1 MANNGQVN
9 TLPNTPN
16 TQPEK
21 KQRFNFKE
29 ILHIF
34 SFVLPYKWHFIIG
47 LVFLA
52 LSSFTFLLFP
62 YITGQLVD
70 AATGES
76 NWMIDSI
83 NYIALAM
90 MGVLVLQSIFS
101 YLRVVL
107 FAIVSEN
114 AMADIRNSLYQKIIS
129 LPILFFEQNR
139 VGDLVSRLSS
149 DVTQLQSTLSNTL
162 AEFFRQIA
170 TLIIGLFF
178 ILFISPKLTLVML
191 SVFPALI
198 IIAILFGRFI
208 RKLSKK
214 SQDALA
220 KANVVVDETFQS
232 INIVKAFTNE
242 NYEGKRYSNSIDQ
255 VVGFALKAARYRGL
269 FVSFIFMGL
278 FGSIVLVLWYGAK
291 LISQDAMT
299 IGQLT
304 SFIIYTTFIGGS
316 MGGMSG
322 LYATIQSSI
331 GASERVRNILEEESE
346 TQNTI
351 NTPNSRNK
359 SNQSVEINGPIVFD
373 QVNFAYPTRKDVTVL
388 NNISLEINKGEMVAL
403 VGASGAGKSTIAQL
417 MMRFYEIETGQ
428 IYFQNQAITEFSH
441 IQLRQNIGIVPQEVI
456 LFGGTIKENILYGNI
471 DATEAELIAAAK
483 AANTYDF
490 IQQFPD
496 GFETVVGE
504 RGIKLSGGQ
513 KQRIAIARAILKN
526 PNILIL
532 DEATSSLDSES
543 EYLVKEALEKLMENR
558 TTIVIAHRLATVR
571 NADKILVLED
581 GQIIESGRH
590 EELVEYQNGYYN
602 KLIKLQ
608 FETV

>member
-1 MANNGQVN
+1 MTNNGQLN
-9 TLPNTPN
+9 ATPA
-16 TQPEK
+16 K
-21 KQRFNFKE
+21 KKRFNVKE

-34 SFVLPYKWHFIIG
+34 SFVLPYKWHFVVG
-47 LVFLA
+47 LIFLA

-62 YITGQLVD
+62 YITGELVD

-114 AMADIRNSLYQKIIS
+114 AMADIRNALYQKIIS
-129 LPILFFEQNR
+129 LPIVFFEQNR

-178 ILFISPKLTLVML
+178 IVFISPRLTLVML

-198 IIAILFGRFI
+198 IVAILFGRFI

-242 NYEGKRYSNSIDQ
+242 NYEAKRYNTSIEK
-255 VVGFALKAARYRGL
+255 VVGYALKAARYRGL
-269 FVSFIFMGL
+269 FVSFVFMGL

-291 LISQDAMT
+291 LIAQDAMT

-322 LYATIQSSI
+322 LYATIQRSI
-331 GASERVRNILEEESE
+331 GASERVRNILEEDSE
-346 TQNTI
+346 TENSVNT
-351 NTPNSRNK
+351 SMA
-359 SNQSVEINGPIVFD
+359 INGPIVFD
-373 QVNFAYPTRKDVTVL
+373 QVNFAYPTRKDVAVL
-388 NNISLEINKGEMVAL
+388 NNISFTINKGEMVAL

-417 MMRFYEIETGQ
+417 LMRYYEVESGQ
-428 IYFQNQAITEFSH
+428 IYFEGTPIDQFKHKA
-441 IQLRQNIGIVPQEVI
+441 LRQNIGIVPQEVI
-456 LFGGTIKENILYGNI
+456 LFGGTISENILYGNI
-471 DATEAELIAAAK
+471 NASEAELVAAAK
-483 AANTYDF
+483 AANTYEF

-496 GFETVVGE
+496 GFDTVVGE

-558 TTIVIAHRLATVR
+558 TTIIIAHRLATVR

-590 EELVEYQNGYYN
+590 EQLIDRADGYYQ

>member
-1 MANNGQVN
+1 
-9 TLPNTPN
+9 LY
-16 TQPEK
+16 
-21 KQRFNFKE
+21 
-29 ILHIF
+29 
-34 SFVLPYKWHFIIG
+34 YKWHFIVG
-47 LVFLA
+47 LIFLA

-62 YITGQLVD
+62 YITGELVD

-76 NWMIDSI
+76 NWMMDSI

-178 ILFISPKLTLVML
+178 ILFISPRLTFVML
-191 SVFPALI
+191 AVFPALI

-242 NYEGKRYSNSIDQ
+242 NYEAQRYSNSIEK

-291 LISQDAMT
+291 LIAQDAMT
-299 IGQLT
+299 IGELT

-346 TQNTI
+346 TKK
-351 NTPNSRNK
+351 NSIHPIK
-359 SNQSVEINGPIVFD
+359 INGPIVFE

-388 NNISLEINKGEMVAL
+388 NNISLQINKGEMVAL

-417 MMRFYEIETGQ
+417 MMRFYEVESGQ
-428 IYFQNQAITEFSH
+428 IYFQNQPITDFNH
-441 IQLRQNIGIVPQEVI
+441 LQLRQNIGIVPQEVI

-471 DATEAELIAAAK
+471 DATEAELVAAAK

-571 NADKILVLED
+571 NADKILVLEE
-581 GQIIESGRH
+581 GKIIESGTHNQLIEH
-590 EELVEYQNGYYN
+590 ENGYYH
-602 KLIKLQ
+602 KLIKMQ
-608 FETV
+608 FEVV

>member
-1 MANNGQVN
+1 MAKNRQ
-9 TLPNTPN
+9 TTK
-16 TQPEK
+16 EK
-21 KQRFNFKE
+21 TAKKFNVKE
-29 ILHIF
+29 LLHIF
-34 SFVLPYKWHFIIG
+34 SFVLPYKWQFIIG

-52 LSSFTFLLFP
+52 FSSFTFLLFP
-62 YITGQLVD
+62 YITGELVD

-76 NWMIDSI
+76 NWMMDSI

-129 LPILFFEQNR
+129 LPIVFFEQNR

-149 DVTQLQSTLSNTL
+149 DVTQLQATLSNTL

-170 TLIIGLFF
+170 TLVIGLFF
-178 ILFISPKLTLVML
+178 IVFISPKLTLVML

-198 IIAILFGRFI
+198 IVAILFGRFI
-208 RKLSKK
+208 RRLSKK

-220 KANVVVDETFQS
+220 EANIVVDETFQA
-232 INIVKAFTNE
+232 INIVKAFANE
-242 NYEGKRYSNSIDQ
+242 KYEASRYGNSITS
-255 VVGFALKAARYRGL
+255 VVGYALKAARYRGL
-269 FVSFIFMGL
+269 FVSFIFLGL
-278 FGSIVLVLWYGAK
+278 FGSIVLVLWYGAT
-291 LISQDAMT
+291 LISAGSMT

-331 GASERVRNILEEESE
+331 GASERVRGILEEDSE
-346 TQNTI
+346 ANA
-351 NTPNSRNK
+351 
-359 SNQSVEINGPIVFD
+359 SNQNKTITAIEINGPIEFNN
-373 QVNFAYPTRKDVTVL
+373 VNFYYPTRTDVQVL
-388 NNISLEINKGEMVAL
+388 NNINFNIKRGEMVAI

-417 MMRFYEIETGQ
+417 LMRFYDVSGGDIFINKKPLSQIE
-428 IYFQNQAITEFSH
+428 H
-441 IQLRQNIGIVPQEVI
+441 HHLRSNIAIVPQEVI
-456 LFGGTIKENILYGNI
+456 LFGGTIKENIAYGNI
-471 DATEAELIAAAK
+471 TATQQQIIEAAK
-483 AANTYDF
+483 AANAIDF
-490 IQQFPD
+490 IQSFPD
-496 GFETVVGE
+496 GFDTVVGE

-543 EYLVKEALEKLMENR
+543 EQLVKEALEKLMDNR

-571 NADKILVLED
+571 NADKILVLEK
-581 GQIIESGRH
+581 GNIIETGKH
-590 EELVEYQNGYYN
+590 HQLIENENGYYN
-602 KLIKLQ
+602 RLIKLQ

>member
-1 MANNGQVN
+1 MANSSQEVK
-9 TLPNTPN
+9 
-16 TQPEK
+16 EK
-21 KQRFNFKE
+21 TSKRFNVKE
-29 ILHIF
+29 LLHIF
-34 SFVLPYKWHFIIG
+34 SFVLPYKLQFIIG

-62 YITGQLVD
+62 YITGELVD

-76 NWMIDSI
+76 NWMMDSI

-90 MGVLVLQSIFS
+90 MGVLVLQSVFS

-114 AMADIRNSLYQKIIS
+114 AMADIRNTLYQKIIS
-129 LPILFFEQNR
+129 LPIVFFEQNR

-170 TLIIGLFF
+170 TLVIGLFF
-178 ILFISPKLTLVML
+178 ILFISPRLTLVML

-198 IIAILFGRFI
+198 IVAVLFGRFI
-208 RKLSKK
+208 RRLSKK

-220 KANVVVDETFQS
+220 KANIVVDETFQA

-242 NYEGKRYSNSIDQ
+242 NYEADRYSGSIKS
-255 VVGFALKAARYRGL
+255 VVGYALKAARYRGL
-269 FVSFIFMGL
+269 FISFVFLGL
-278 FGSIVLVLWYGAK
+278 FGSIVLVLWYGAT
-291 LISQDAMT
+291 LISENQMT

-322 LYATIQSSI
+322 LYASIQSSI
-331 GASERVRNILEEESE
+331 GASERVRNILEEAGEAKASK
-346 TQNTI
+346 QNKI
-351 NTPNSRNK
+351 KND
-359 SNQSVEINGPIVFD
+359 VIINGPIEFD
-373 QVNFAYPTRKDVTVL
+373 NVNFFYPTRTDVQVL
-388 NNISLEINKGEMVAL
+388 NNISFSIKRGEMVAI

-417 MMRFYEIETGQ
+417 LMRFYEVNSGQ
-428 IYFQNQAITEFSH
+428 IFINKKPLSQIEH
-441 IQLRQNIGIVPQEVI
+441 HHLRSNIAIVPQEVI
-456 LFGGTIKENILYGNI
+456 LFGGTIKENIAYGNI
-471 DATEAELIAAAK
+471 EATQQQITEAAQ
-483 AANTYDF
+483 AANAYEF
-490 IQQFPD
+490 IQSFPD
-496 GFETVVGE
+496 GFDTIVGE

-543 EYLVKEALEKLMENR
+543 EQQVKEALEKLMDNR

-571 NADKILVLED
+571 NADNILVLEK
-581 GQIIESGRH
+581 GNIIETGKH
-590 EELVEYQNGYYN
+590 AELIENEGGYYS

-608 FETV
+608 FELV

>member
-1 MANNGQVN
+1 MANNRQTTEKATDK
-9 TLPNTPN
+9 TLKNASQKT
-16 TQPEK
+16 TK
-21 KQRFNFKE
+21 KFNVKE
-29 ILHIF
+29 LLHIF
-34 SFVLPYKWHFIIG
+34 SFVLPYKVQFAIG
-47 LVFLA
+47 LIFLA

-62 YITGQLVD
+62 YITGELVD

-76 NWMIDSI
+76 NWMMDSI

-114 AMADIRNSLYQKIIS
+114 AMADIRNALYQKIIS
-129 LPILFFEQNR
+129 LPIVFFERNR

-170 TLIIGLFF
+170 TLVIGLFF
-178 ILFISPKLTLVML
+178 ILFISPRLTLVML

-198 IIAILFGRFI
+198 IVAIVFGRFI
-208 RKLSKK
+208 RRLSKK

-220 KANVVVDETFQS
+220 EANIVVDETFQA
-232 INIVKAFTNE
+232 INIVKAFANE
-242 NYEGKRYSNSIDQ
+242 KYEAGRYNNAIQS
-255 VVGFALKAARYRGL
+255 VMAYALKAARYRGV
-269 FVSFIFMGL
+269 FISFIFLGL
-278 FGSIVLVLWYGAK
+278 FGSIVLVLWYGAT
-291 LISQDAMT
+291 LISEGQMT

-322 LYATIQSSI
+322 LYASIQSSI
-331 GASERVRNILEEESE
+331 GASERVRNILEETGEASAS
-346 TQNTI
+346 TQKE
-351 NTPNSRNK
+351 NK
-359 SNQSVEINGPIVFD
+359 NKAIINGPIVFD
-373 QVNFAYPTRKDVTVL
+373 NVNFAYPTRNDVQVL
-388 NNISLEINKGEMVAL
+388 NNINLTIKRGEMVAI

-417 MMRFYEIETGQ
+417 LMRFYETNNGQ
-428 IYFQNQAITEFSH
+428 IFINKTPLTQIDHHN
-441 IQLRQNIGIVPQEVI
+441 LRSNIAIVPQEVI
-456 LFGGTIKENILYGNI
+456 LFGGTIKENIAYGNI
-471 DATEAELIAAAK
+471 DASQQQIIEASQ
-483 AANTYDF
+483 AANAYDF
-490 IQQFPD
+490 IQSFPD
-496 GFETVVGE
+496 GFDTVVGE

-532 DEATSSLDSES
+532 DEATSSLDAES
-543 EYLVKEALEKLMENR
+543 EQQVKEALEKLMDNR
-558 TTIVIAHRLATVR
+558 TTIVIAHRLATIR
-571 NADKILVLED
+571 NADKILVLEN
-581 GQIIESGRH
+581 GTIIETGNH
-590 EELVEYQNGYYN
+590 NELLENESGYYN

-608 FETV
+608 FEVT

>member
-1 MANNGQVN
+1 MANNRKLK
-9 TLPNTPN
+9 TLPD
-16 TQPEK
+16 K

-34 SFVLPYKWHFIIG
+34 SFVLPYKWHFIVG

-62 YITGQLVD
+62 YITGELVD

-76 NWMIDSI
+76 NWMMDSI

-107 FAIVSEN
+107 FAIVSEK
-114 AMADIRNSLYQKIIS
+114 AMADIRNALYQKILS
-129 LPILFFEQNR
+129 LPIMFFEQNR

-178 ILFISPKLTLVML
+178 ILFISPRLTLVML

-208 RKLSKK
+208 RRLSKK

-242 NYEGKRYSNSIDQ
+242 NYEAKRYGNSIKK
-255 VVGFALKAARYRGL
+255 VVNFALKAARYRGL

-291 LISQDAMT
+291 LITQDAMT

-331 GASERVRNILEEESE
+331 GASERVRGILEEDSE
-346 TQNTI
+346 TQSKPTKAI
-351 NTPNSRNK
+351 
-359 SNQSVEINGPIVFD
+359 EINGPIVFN
-373 QVNFAYPTRKDVTVL
+373 QVNFAYPTRKDVGVL
-388 NNISLEINKGEMVAL
+388 NNISFTINKGEMVAL

-417 MMRFYEIETGQ
+417 MMRFYEVESGQ

-441 IQLRQNIGIVPQEVI
+441 LQLRQNIGIVPQEVI
-456 LFGGTIKENILYGNI
+456 LFGGTIKENILYGSI
-471 DATEAELIAAAK
+471 EASDAELVAAAK
-483 AANTYDF
+483 AANTYNF
-490 IQQFPD
+490 IKQFPD

-558 TTIVIAHRLATVR
+558 TTIIIAHRLATVR
-571 NADKILVLED
+571 NADKILVLEE

-590 EELVEYQNGYYN
+590 EQLIEHQNGYYS
-602 KLIKLQ
+602 KLIKMQ
-608 FETV
+608 FEAV

>member
-1 MANNGQVN
+1 MANENKV
-9 TLPNTPN
+9 
-16 TQPEK
+16 K
-21 KQRFNFKE
+21 KTSKFNIKE
-29 ILHIF
+29 LLHIF
-34 SFVLPYKWHFIIG
+34 SFVLPYKLQFIIG

-62 YITGQLVD
+62 YITGELVD

-76 NWMIDSI
+76 TWMMDSI

-114 AMADIRNSLYQKIIS
+114 AMADIRNALYQKIIS
-129 LPILFFEQNR
+129 LPIVFFEQNR

-170 TLIIGLFF
+170 TLVIGLFF
-178 ILFISPKLTLVML
+178 ILFISPRLTLVML

-198 IIAILFGRFI
+198 IVAILFGRFI
-208 RKLSKK
+208 RRLSKK

-220 KANVVVDETFQS
+220 EANIVVDETFQA

-242 NYEGKRYSNSIDQ
+242 NYEAGRYGNSIKN
-255 VVGFALKAARYRGL
+255 VVGYALKAARYRGL
-269 FVSFIFMGL
+269 FISFVFLGL
-278 FGSIVLVLWYGAK
+278 FGSIVLVLWYGAT
-291 LISQDAMT
+291 LISHGQMT

-322 LYATIQSSI
+322 LYANIQSSI
-331 GASERVRNILEEESE
+331 GASERVRNILEEDSE
-346 TQNTI
+346 AKGITQNKT
-351 NTPNSRNK
+351 TAA
-359 SNQSVEINGPIVFD
+359 VAINGPIEFD
-373 QVNFAYPTRKDVTVL
+373 NVNFAYPTRKDVPIL
-388 NNISLEINKGEMVAL
+388 NNINFKIERGEMVAI

-417 MMRFYEIETGQ
+417 LMRFYKIADGEIFINKKPLSQ
-428 IYFQNQAITEFSH
+428 IGH
-441 IQLRQNIGIVPQEVI
+441 HHLRNNIAIVPQEVI
-456 LFGGTIKENILYGNI
+456 LFGGTIKENIAYGNI
-471 DATEAELIAAAK
+471 GATQAQIVEAAQ
-483 AANTYDF
+483 AANAHDF
-490 IQQFPD
+490 IKSFPESFD
-496 GFETVVGE
+496 TVVGE

-543 EYLVKEALEKLMENR
+543 ELLVKEALEKLMDNR

-571 NADKILVLED
+571 NADNILVLEK
-581 GQIIESGRH
+581 GNIIETGKHHQLIENES
-590 EELVEYQNGYYN
+590 GYYN

-608 FETV
+608 FEVV